1 MRISGIKN
9 VYDGI
14 TNGMTTAVHTGQ
26 QLISEAVAG
35 SSKMASKVTG
45 AVSTNAAINGSELSA
60 INNRIANYTA
70 QTVNEV
76 KTVMGKDN
84 LEQIKAFNQ
93 RYDNYAKFAGAAG
106 VGVAGVA
113 LASNDEEA

>member
-70 QTVNEV
+70 VNEV

-84 LEQIKAFNQ
+84 LEQIKAFNE